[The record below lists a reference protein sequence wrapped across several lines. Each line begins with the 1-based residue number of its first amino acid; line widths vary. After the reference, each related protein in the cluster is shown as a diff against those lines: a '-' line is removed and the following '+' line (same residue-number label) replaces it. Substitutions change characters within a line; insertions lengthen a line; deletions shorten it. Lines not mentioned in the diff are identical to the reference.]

1 MSRFRAYVGI
11 AAGILLVASSGAHS
25 LLGWPQLA
33 ARLVSANAPDDLIHG
48 LAIGWHFGGVAMLAF
63 GCIAISAFAAR
74 LRGRAVP
81 PGPVLCIAVAHG
93 LFGAVAMVDAGFD
106 PFFLIFIV
114 PAGMLLFAAGSGRR
128 ESESGAMRP

>member
-1 MSRFRAYVGI
+1 MSRFRSYVGI
-11 AAGILLVASSGAHS
+11 AAGGLLVASSAAHS

-33 ARLVSANAPDDLIHG
+33 ARLASASVPDDLVHG
-48 LAIGWHFGGVAMLAF
+48 LAIGWHFGGGAMLVF

-74 LRGRAVP
+74 LRGRAAP
-81 PGPVLCIAVAHG
+81 MGPVLCIAVAHG

-114 PAGMLLFAAGSGRR
+114 PAAMLFWAGGGRREAGSGAGR
-128 ESESGAMRP
+128 G